1 MQRKLCIYN
10 LANCLVQEAQLLVC
24 FDFQHAFLT
33 KLNNHSGFL
42 KVRVVQLF
50 LSLECLEAIVG
61 VINWPVFSIVESRN
75 RWSQEERE
83 RWEWTISEAVRTY
96 TTFIG

>member
-1 MQRKLCIYN
+1 M
-10 LANCLVQEAQLLVC
+10 QEAQLLVC

-50 LSLECLEAIVG
+50 LSLERLEAIVG
-61 VINWPVFSIVESRN
+61 LLIGLFSVLLSLGIGGPKK
-75 RWSQEERE
+75 RE
-83 RWEWTISEAVRTY
+83 RDGNGQSVKQSEH
-96 TTFIG
+96 IQHL

>member
-50 LSLECLEAIVG
+50 LSLERLEAIVG
-61 VINWPVFSIVESRN
+61 LLIGLFSVLLSLGIGGPKK
-75 RWSQEERE
+75 RE
-83 RWEWTISEAVRTY
+83 RDGNGQSVKQSEH
-96 TTFIG
+96 IQHL